1 MQDKTFLPHC
11 VIENLPGAC
20 MRTIGLLAV
29 QTGVGHRCPF
39 SIVFESLS
47 PLSCSL
53 MEGLGGTI
61 CLHCDLLH
69 PEMATFPGYEGDI

>member
-1 MQDKTFLPHC
+1 M
-11 VIENLPGAC
+11 IW
-20 MRTIGLLAV
+20 LAV
-29 QTGVGHRCPF
+29 IIHPTASPNIMCVSLFTGRLPL
-39 SIVFESLS
+39 SSLVTEEPLVS
-47 PLSCSL
+47 LISLLPLSCSL